1 MDYSIDIR
9 SWLNLD
15 GQLQE
20 VAKDYSD
27 DDVLWS
33 QWVEKM
39 TPVCFATN
47 ESLRL
52 LPTNASHDHQDES

>member
-1 MDYSIDIR
+1 LGCCLCRQGKVHYTIDIR

-27 DDVLWS
+27 DDVSS
-33 QWVEKM
+33 QWVEEDD
-39 TPVCFATN
+39 PCLFCDIQN
-47 ESLRL
+47 
-52 LPTNASHDHQDES
+52 P